1 MSETRNNISYRLNR
15 HNNFSKGKLFP
26 AISQFFMHPPP
37 AIVPRSRSNA
47 RPRCILPPPGYKYR
61 GLTELLHLMRLDRK
75 GKRKMIMCQ
84 LHWRV
89 IRGGGG
95 RDHND
100 RGEEGERRRG
110 ASGREEG
117 PVSKLKPE
125 TKQTD
130 EQWGSKAKVIKYD
143 KRHEQRTCLFVG
155 DPRSRA
161 PLPLSSTPRSLRR
174 ANSNARRPQ
183 QGRQLNFFCK
193 LCLSRR
199 KLGGLYRCRANNTT
213 KGLTRDRIE
222 SACRSRH
229 DCYREATSVE
239 VYNAKIVEIN
249 FA

>member
-1 MSETRNNISYRLNR
+1 
-15 HNNFSKGKLFP
+15 
-26 AISQFFMHPPP
+26 MHPPP
-37 AIVPRSRSNA
+37 AIILRRRSNA

-89 IRGGGG
+89 IRGG
-95 RDHND
+95 
-100 RGEEGERRRG
+100 EIIMTGERRRG
-110 ASGREEG
+110 ASGREGG

-161 PLPLSSTPRSLRR
+161 PSSPPPPIYSPPRPVPSAVRILMPAVLGKD
-174 ANSNARRPQ
+174 ANWIS
-183 QGRQLNFFCK
+183 
-193 LCLSRR
+193 
-199 KLGGLYRCRANNTT
+199 
-213 KGLTRDRIE
+213 
-222 SACRSRH
+222 SA
-229 DCYREATSVE
+229 
-239 VYNAKIVEIN
+239 N
-249 FA
+249 FAYLEGNSAALSMSGK

>member
-89 IRGGGG
+89 IRGGGIIMT
-95 RDHND
+95 
-100 RGEEGERRRG
+100 GERRG
-110 ASGREEG
+110 ASGREGG

-143 KRHEQRTCLFVG
+143 KRHEQRTCLFVD

-161 PLPLSSTPRSLRR
+161 PSLSPPRPVPSAVRILMPAVLSKD
-174 ANSNARRPQ
+174 ANWISSA
-183 QGRQLNFFCK
+183 NFAY
-193 LCLSRR
+193 LEGNSVASIDVGQIIRR
-199 KLGGLYRCRANNTT
+199 KG
-213 KGLTRDRIE
+213 
-222 SACRSRH
+222 
-229 DCYREATSVE
+229 
-239 VYNAKIVEIN
+239 
-249 FA
+249 

>member
-1 MSETRNNISYRLNR
+1 
-15 HNNFSKGKLFP
+15 
-26 AISQFFMHPPP
+26 MHPPP
-37 AIVPRSRSNA
+37 AIILRRRSNA

-89 IRGGGG
+89 IRGGGIIMTG
-95 RDHND
+95 K
-100 RGEEGERRRG
+100 RRRW
-110 ASGREEG
+110 ASGREGG

-161 PLPLSSTPRSLRR
+161 PSSLPHLLSSTPRSLRR
-174 ANSNARRPQ
+174 ANSNARRPR

-199 KLGGLYRCRANNTT
+199 KLGGSIDV
-213 KGLTRDRIE
+213 GQII
-222 SACRSRH
+222 RSRGNKRV
-229 DCYREATSVE
+229 DTRWDRECLSIASASRLLQRIRGIGGNVDQIREARSVE